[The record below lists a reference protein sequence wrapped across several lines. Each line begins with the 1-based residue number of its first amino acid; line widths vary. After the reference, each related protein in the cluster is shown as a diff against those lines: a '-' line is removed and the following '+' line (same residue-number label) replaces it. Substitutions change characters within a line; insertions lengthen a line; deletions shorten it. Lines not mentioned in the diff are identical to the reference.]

1 MALVVASNMAA
12 LNTYNTLKK
21 NDKKMANNLEK
32 VSSGM
37 KINSAKD
44 DASGYAI
51 AKKMS
56 VMERS
61 LQQDIR
67 NVQTGN
73 NLAAIAGGAVDDI
86 VQNLRYLKEKA
97 IDAANDTNTD
107 TDREIIQK
115 EVNQRLQHITDVS
128 ATTNYNGKV
137 LLNGD
142 YREIISLNQGNEG
155 GTSTTSTDNWEV
167 VNGLVVSKQNK
178 VLSVGA
184 FERLDGGSGNTQP
197 GRTSV
202 SVYGFGS
209 TYEGATFSGRVLYS
223 HSIGIKLDFYDRKY
237 NENTGDFE
245 PATVSDYHGEAFS
258 LQFISEDENSEAN
271 WNLTNFVFDATINN
285 SESKLVYSEVESDD
299 PVISAHNKYTYY
311 IGIKDVESIDVLP
324 DSIFWGVRTA
334 NKNANVSARFDSNTE
349 GIHGFVNE
357 YSGSEATITWYQEG
371 VVRIWFGD
379 DPLLGHN
386 VVGDRAVGEKI
397 TLGSGTYATDGTSIN
412 TLSNNGKPL
421 IIHDGPKA
429 SQELHMFFNGMS
441 PKDMGIDGLK
451 VVPREAAEQAIEKID
466 NAITYSLN
474 EATRI
479 GAYQQRL
486 EVDAANLVVAEE
498 NTTNAKS
505 VIMDADMAKEMTD
518 YSKHNVLLQAAQSML
533 AQSNQNSSMVLSL
546 LQ

>member
-115 EVNQRLQHITDVS
+115 EVNQRLQHITDVA

-142 YREIISLNQGNEG
+142 YREIIKVMQKSAGSV
-155 GTSTTSTDNWEV
+155 TMDYDSTKVEM
-167 VNGLVVSKQNK
+167 VNGITVSKTNMK
-178 VLSVGA
+178 GMVDSFWSVGEA
-184 FERLDGGSGNTQP
+184 SSGGRAPETAYGLAADKVMPLRNIKVYFKFDSLRHADGSAITNMDELNGE
-197 GRTSV
+197 
-202 SVYGFGS
+202 GF
-209 TYEGATFSGRVLYS
+209 
-223 HSIGIKLDFYDRKY
+223 SI
-237 NENTGDFE
+237 
-245 PATVSDYHGEAFS
+245 
-258 LQFISEDENSEAN
+258 QFVSEDANSPYN
-271 WNLTNFVFDATINN
+271 WNLTNVIFDSTINN
-285 SESKLVYSEVESDD
+285 DQSRYN
-299 PVISAHNKYTYY
+299 SANVVSTNQDINSHKKYTYY
-311 IGIKDVESIDVLP
+311 IGIKDVSGTDKLDQAVLE
-324 DSIFWGVRTA
+324 GMVAA
-334 NKNANVSARFDSNTE
+334 NKTYDTHLRDHWQMRGFTDYYDNGEDAWLNHDGWGYWFQFSPLSNGSVCLFGKVVGESTTSYIGSSDGSE
-349 GIHGFVNE
+349 
-357 YSGSEATITWYQEG
+357 SGSISDDTFDTIAKAGT
-371 VVRIWFGD
+371 
-379 DPLLGHN
+379 PL
-386 VVGDRAVGEKI
+386 V
-397 TLGSGTYATDGTSIN
+397 
-412 TLSNNGKPL
+412 
-421 IIHDGPKA
+421 IHDGPKA

-441 PKDMGIDGLK
+441 PKDMGIDGLR
-451 VVPREAAEQAIEKID
+451 VVPREAAEQAIDKID
-466 NAITYSLN
+466 NAISYSLN

-505 VIMDADMAKEMTD
+505 VIMDADMAKEMTGFATNNIL
-518 YSKHNVLLQAAQSML
+518 SQAAQSML
-533 AQSNQNSSMVLSL
+533 SQANQNSSNVLSL

>member
-32 VSSGM
+32 VASGM

-86 VQNLRYLKEKA
+86 IQNLRYLKEKA

-115 EVNQRLQHITDVS
+115 EVNQRLQHITDVA

-142 YREIISLNQGNEG
+142 YREIISINQGNAA
-155 GTSTTSTDNWEV
+155 TATDNWEV
-167 VNGLVVSKQNK
+167 VNGMVVSKKNK
-178 VLSVGA
+178 VLRTA
-184 FERLDGGSGNTQP
+184 KFERIDGGPGNTQP

-202 SVYGFGS
+202 TVYGFGS

-223 HSIGIKLDFYDRKY
+223 HSTGIQLFFDHEMY
-237 NENTGDFE
+237 NGSTNVA
-245 PATVSDYHGEAFS
+245 ATVSDYHGEAFS

-271 WNLTNFVFDATINN
+271 WNLTNFVFDATMNN
-285 SESKLVYSEVESDD
+285 SDSKLVYSKVESDD

-311 IGIKDVESIDVLP
+311 IGINDVESIDVLP
-324 DSIFWGVRTA
+324 DSIFWGVRSA
-334 NKNANVSARFDSNTE
+334 NKKANLPARFDSNTE

-357 YSGSEATITWYQEG
+357 YSGSEATITWYQPG
-371 VVRIWFGD
+371 VVRISFGD

-397 TLGSGTYATDGTSIN
+397 ILGSGTGTTERIDGNSSTEKS
-412 TLSNNGKPL
+412 KPL
-421 IIHDGPKA
+421 VIHDGPKA

-451 VVPREAAEQAIEKID
+451 VVPRKAAEQAIDTID

-486 EVDAANLVVAEE
+486 EVDAANLVIAEE

-505 VIMDADMAKEMTD
+505 VIMDADMAKEMTE

-533 AQSNQNSSMVLSL
+533 AQANQNSSMVLSL

>member
-1 MALVVASNMAA
+1 MALVVASNVAA

-21 NDKKMANNLEK
+21 NDKKMASNLEK
-32 VSSGM
+32 VASGI

-61 LQQDIR
+61 LQQDIQ

-115 EVNQRLQHITDVS
+115 EVNQRLQHITDVA

-137 LLNGD
+137 LLNGN
-142 YREIISLNQGNEG
+142 YREII
-155 GTSTTSTDNWEV
+155 
-167 VNGLVVSKQNK
+167 K
-178 VLSVGA
+178 VLQKSTG
-184 FERLDGGSGNTQP
+184 
-197 GRTSV
+197 SV
-202 SVYGFGS
+202 SVDYDS
-209 TYEGATFSGRVLYS
+209 NKVEMVN
-223 HSIGIKLDFYDRKY
+223 GI
-237 NENTGDFE
+237 
-245 PATVSDYHGEAFS
+245 TVSKTNMQGMVDSFWSVGHAGSGGRAPETAYGLAAEKVMPLRDIKIYFKFDSLRHADGSAITNMEDLNGEGFS
-258 LQFISEDENSEAN
+258 IQFVSKDVDSPYN
-271 WNLTNFVFDATINN
+271 WNLTNVVFDSTIDN
-285 SESKLVYSEVESDD
+285 SQSTYSSSNVVSTNPE
-299 PVISAHNKYTYY
+299 ISSHKTYTYY
-311 IGIKDVESIDVLP
+311 IGIKDVSGIDKLDQAVLE
-324 DSIFWGVRTA
+324 GMVAA
-334 NKNANVSARFDSNTE
+334 NKALDTKGDTWVM
-349 GIHGFVNE
+349 HGFSNNYQNHKGDAILNHDGWGYYFLFNE
-357 YSGSEATITWYQEG
+357 YSNGSVCLFGRVVGESTTSYIDHSGGSGSSSVSDDIFVTITKTG
-371 VVRIWFGD
+371 T
-379 DPLLGHN
+379 PL
-386 VVGDRAVGEKI
+386 V
-397 TLGSGTYATDGTSIN
+397 
-412 TLSNNGKPL
+412 
-421 IIHDGPKA
+421 IHDGPRA
-429 SQELHMFFNGMS
+429 SQELHLFFNGMS

-451 VVPREAAEQAIEKID
+451 VVPREAAEQAIDKID

-486 EVDAANLVVAEE
+486 EVDAANLVVSEE

-518 YSKHNVLLQAAQSML
+518 YSKNNVLLQAAQSML
-533 AQSNQNSSMVLSL
+533 AQANQNSSRVLSL

>member
-32 VSSGM
+32 VASGM

-56 VMERS
+56 GMERS

-115 EVNQRLQHITDVS
+115 EVNQRLQHITDVA

-142 YREIISLNQGNEG
+142 YREIISLNQRNAA
-155 GTSTTSTDNWEV
+155 TATDNWEV
-167 VNGLVVSKQNK
+167 VNGMVVSKKNR
-178 VLSVGA
+178 VLRTA
-184 FERLDGGSGNTQP
+184 KFERIDGGPGNAQP

-202 SVYGFGS
+202 TVYGFGS

-223 HSIGIKLDFYDRKY
+223 HSTGIQLFFDHEMY
-237 NENTGDFE
+237 NGSTNVA
-245 PATVSDYHGEAFS
+245 ATVSDYHGEAFS

-285 SESKLVYSEVESDD
+285 SESKLLYSEVESDD
-299 PVISAHNKYTYY
+299 PAISAHNKYTYY

-334 NKNANVSARFDSNTE
+334 NKNANIPARFDSNTE

-357 YSGSEATITWYQEG
+357 YSGSEATIMWYQEG
-371 VVRIWFGD
+371 VVRIWFGA

-386 VVGDRAVGEKI
+386 VVGDRAVGEKV
-397 TLGSGTYATDGTSIN
+397 TLGSGTGTTERIDVNSS
-412 TLSNNGKPL
+412 TEKRKPL
-421 IIHDGPKA
+421 VIHDGPKA

-441 PKDMGIDGLK
+441 PKDMGIDGLR
-451 VVPREAAEQAIEKID
+451 VVPREAAEQAIDKID
-466 NAITYSLN
+466 NAISYSLN

-533 AQSNQNSSMVLSL
+533 AQANQNSSMVLSL